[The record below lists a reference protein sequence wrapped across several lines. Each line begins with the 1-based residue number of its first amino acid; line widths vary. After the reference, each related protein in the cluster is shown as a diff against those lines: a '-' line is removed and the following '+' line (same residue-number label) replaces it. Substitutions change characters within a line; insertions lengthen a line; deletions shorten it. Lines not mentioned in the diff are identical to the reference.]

1 MLSAIA
7 LEDLFWQEME
17 YFPKIFFNIS
27 FVALL
32 AFVLDKLQTVRA
44 VSSVKHQNLRQ
55 SLVKIKFRSTEK
67 LKIEKV
73 KVLTSQTSPS
83 SPSAAGSAAASSV
96 TTSASGISPSVRPGE
111 QGYMIIGVHLQQ
123 Y

>member
-17 YFPKIFFNIS
+17 YFPKILFNIS

-55 SLVKIKFRSTEK
+55 SLVKIKFQNTEK

-111 QGYMIIGVHLQQ
+111 AEI
-123 Y
+123 

>member
-17 YFPKIFFNIS
+17 YFPKILFNIS

-44 VSSVKHQNLRQ
+44 VSSVKHQDLRQ
-55 SLVKIKFRSTEK
+55 SLVKIKFRNTEK

-111 QGYMIIGVHLQQ
+111 AEI
-123 Y
+123 

>member
-17 YFPKIFFNIS
+17 YFPKILFNIS

-44 VSSVKHQNLRQ
+44 VSSVKHQDLRQ
-55 SLVKIKFRSTEK
+55 SLVKIKFRNTEK
-67 LKIEKV
+67 LKIKKVKVLKIEKV

-96 TTSASGISPSVRPGE
+96 TTSASGISPSVRPG
-111 QGYMIIGVHLQQ
+111 GVEI
-123 Y
+123 

>member
-17 YFPKIFFNIS
+17 YFPKILFNIS

-44 VSSVKHQNLRQ
+44 ISSVKHQDLRQ
-55 SLVKIKFRSTEK
+55 SFVKIKFRNTEK

-73 KVLTSQTSPS
+73 KK
-83 SPSAAGSAAASSV
+83 
-96 TTSASGISPSVRPGE
+96 
-111 QGYMIIGVHLQQ
+111 
-123 Y
+123 